1 MHVPVLLNETIDGLN
16 IHTGDVVFDGTV
28 GDGGHSEAICKRYGR
43 NVHLIMSDR
52 DMNSLDTAKERL
64 ESLECKKMF
73 YHGSFD
79 EIKTILDKAG
89 IKKIQRAMLDL
100 GYSSTQL
107 EFSGRGFSFG
117 KQEPLLMN
125 LDNPYNG
132 GLTAKEIVNSWR
144 EEEIYE
150 LLKVYGEER
159 FSGRIAKKIVE
170 ARRKKTI
177 DTTADLVE
185 IIESAIPFRKK
196 INPATKTFQALRIA
210 VNDELKKVE
219 KAIDVIFESLSSG
232 GRLAII
238 SFHSLEDRIIKNKF
252 KDLQKEG
259 VGIVITKKPVAPTR
273 EEIKNNSRSRSAK
286 LRIIE
291 HA

>member
-170 ARRKKTI
+170 SRRKKTI
-177 DTTADLVE
+177 DTTGDLVE

>member
-79 EIKTILDKAG
+79 EVKTILDKAG

-177 DTTADLVE
+177 DTTGDLVE

>member
-16 IHTGDVVFDGTV
+16 IHSGDVVFDGTV
-28 GDGGHSEAICKRYGR
+28 GDGGHSESICKRYGR

-64 ESLECKKMF
+64 QDLECKKMF

-79 EIKTILDKAG
+79 EIKTILEKAG
-89 IKKIQRAMLDL
+89 LKKVQRVMLDL

-117 KQEPLLMN
+117 KEEPLLMN
-125 LDNPYNG
+125 LDNPYSG

-144 EEEIYE
+144 EEDIYE

-170 ARRKKTI
+170 ARRKNPI
-177 DTTADLVE
+177 NTTGDLVK

-219 KAIDVIFESLSSG
+219 KAIEVIFENLSSG

-259 VGIVITKKPVAPTR
+259 VGKIITKKPVAPTR
-273 EEIKNNSRSRSAK
+273 EEIINNSRSRSAK